1 MMIIISVASNGVFIK
16 QDNSPDCTV
25 FERPNRAPRA
35 AAQKVKQILTDYF
48 ASLDEEGLGEPEED
62 GGEETPGDGE

>member
-48 ASLDEEGLGEPEED
+48 ASIEDSEEVE
-62 GGEETPGDGE
+62 GGEGTDSDGDGE